1 MEVSTP
7 PSQGLTANGGISPPP
22 FPTIEPERVL
32 EHLIS
37 VCQIALGSSKE
48 DLEAP
53 GSLLHAVRYSETISR
68 CTRFA
73 NDSQNVLYI
82 QKDIA
87 ASSAVDNGGDA
98 AGELFPF
105 RLCLVFLGAKFVLVK
120 LVIVLTVHLC

>member
-1 MEVSTP
+1 MEVSSP
-7 PSQGLTANGGISPPP
+7 PPQGMTANGGISPPP

-37 VCQIALGSSKE
+37 VCQIALGASKE

-53 GSLLHAVRYSETISR
+53 GNLLHAVRYSETISR

-87 ASSAVDNGGDA
+87 ASSAVDNGGDT
-98 AGELFPF
+98 AGESLTPF
-105 RLCLVFLGAKFVLVK
+105 SAFAGISGGICW
-120 LVIVLTVHLC
+120 